1 MKFFDE
7 CGGEIRKTIRKTD
20 TLGRSYGEVK
30 RDMGPVRY
38 E

>member
-1 MKFFDE
+1 MKFFDG
-7 CGGEIRKTIRKTD
+7 GGEIRKTIRKTD
-20 TLGRSYGEVK
+20 TMGRSYGEVK